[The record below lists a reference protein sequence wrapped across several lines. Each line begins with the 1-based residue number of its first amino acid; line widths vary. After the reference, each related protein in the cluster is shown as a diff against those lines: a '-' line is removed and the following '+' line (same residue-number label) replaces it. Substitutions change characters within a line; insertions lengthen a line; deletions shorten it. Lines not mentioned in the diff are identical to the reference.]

1 MMSFLI
7 FFAGVVVGVFIG
19 VVLTSMLSML
29 RERNNPCVILSE
41 KLSDTHSPRAHEGLQ
56 EKEEVA

>member
-1 MMSFLI
+1 MSFLI

-41 KLSDTHSPRAHEGLQ
+41 KLSDINSHSVHEGRH